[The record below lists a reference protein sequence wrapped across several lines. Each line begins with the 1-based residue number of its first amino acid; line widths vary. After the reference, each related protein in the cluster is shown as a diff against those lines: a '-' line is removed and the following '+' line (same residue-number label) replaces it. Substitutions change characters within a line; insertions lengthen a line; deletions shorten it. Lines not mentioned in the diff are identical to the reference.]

1 MKRIL
6 TVIGVVAMIVTA
18 EAVAAAERNS
28 PAQPAYTSSQIR
40 QMGREA
46 QTAEQYTELAD
57 YYALQQRM
65 YRQKAVEQM
74 HLWRERAEMVTPL
87 SEKWPRPVDS
97 ARDLHDYYEYKIAQ
111 SAALSAKY
119 DQLADT
125 VALKQSPRERGLDP
139 H

>member
-6 TVIGVVAMIVTA
+6 TVIGVVVMIVTA
-18 EAVAAAERNS
+18 EAVAAAEKNS
-28 PAQPAYTSSQIR
+28 PVQSAYTSSQIR
-40 QMGREA
+40 QMAREA
-46 QTAEQYTELAD
+46 HTAEQYTELAD
-57 YYALQQRM
+57 YYALQQGV

-97 ARDLHDYYEYKIAQ
+97 ARNLHDYYEYKVAQ
-111 SAALSAKY
+111 SAKLFEKY

-125 VALKQSPRERGLDP
+125 AALK
-139 H
+139 